1 MFIVEI
7 DVIEVYGKIMSGVSP
22 GKMVEECFMQIFP
35 SIQIEEKTS
44 KSEEDSP
51 RDQPKHN
58 SHSCKHASQSNPHTT
73 GGIGHCCT
81 RFTLG

>member
-7 DVIEVYGKIMSGVSP
+7 DVIEIYGKIMSGVSAS
-22 GKMVEECFMQIFP
+22 KMVEQRFMQEFP
-35 SIQIEEKTS
+35 SIQIEEKAS

-58 SHSCKHASQSNPHTT
+58 SCSCKHASQSNPYTT
-73 GGIGHCCT
+73 RIRHCCT
-81 RFTLG
+81 RYTLG